1 VNGALYAF
9 GHGLSYTQFT
19 YSNLALQP
27 AAPNGDAMVTV
38 GFDIT
43 NTGSREGEEVAQLY
57 INDVVSSVITYEQQ
71 LRGFQRVHL
80 KPGERRRIELTLR
93 RKDLALLNEKQQ
105 WVVEPGQFKIM
116 VGSGSDDIRLTDI
129 YSVGQ

>member
-1 VNGALYAF
+1 
-9 GHGLSYTQFT
+9 
-19 YSNLALQP
+19 
-27 AAPNGDAMVTV
+27 MVTV

-105 WVVEPGQFKIM
+105 WVVEPGKFKIM